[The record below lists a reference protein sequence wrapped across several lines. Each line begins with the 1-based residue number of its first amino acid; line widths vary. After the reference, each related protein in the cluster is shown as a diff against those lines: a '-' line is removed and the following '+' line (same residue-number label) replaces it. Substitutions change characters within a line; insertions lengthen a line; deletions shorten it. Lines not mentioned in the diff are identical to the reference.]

1 MTEFLT
7 VDTSLPPYLIFPR
20 FLLDMELNETT
31 KLLYMILLD
40 RARLS
45 LRNEGWTDASGHV
58 FLYFTIEAMANV
70 LHKSQM
76 TIKTSLAALES
87 KGLILRKRQGAG
99 HPNRIYVKFPKDAF
113 RETDRIL
120 SPRQTENCLYDRQD
134 SFPET
139 DRKLS
144 GNKKERKKNDLSKRE
159 SQEDRSPME
168 TFRMYSCQQKNWR
181 TSGRPSPTG
190 RIISSVYPATWL
202 PPESSTRT
210 MQPPSS
216 AGRCRTIPLPGK
228 NSMKVRSTKHYE
240 KVHRKTD
247 RSPSSQ
253 RVAAG

>member
-40 RARLS
+40 RARLC

-113 RETDRIL
+113 RETDR
-120 SPRQTENCLYDRQD
+120 
-134 SFPET
+134 
-139 DRKLS
+139 KLS
-144 GNKKERKKNDLSKRE
+144 GNKKERVRRTAL
-159 SQEDRSPME
+159 PME

-202 PPESSTRT
+202 PSESSTRT

-247 RSPSSQ
+247 RFPSSQ

>member
-45 LRNEGWTDASGHV
+45 LRNEGWSDASGHV

-76 TIKTSLAALES
+76 TIKTPLAALES

-113 RETDRIL
+113 RETDR
-120 SPRQTENCLYDRQD
+120 
-134 SFPET
+134 
-139 DRKLS
+139 KLS
-144 GNKKERKKNDLSKRE
+144 GNKKERVRRTAL
-159 SQEDRSPME
+159 PME

-202 PPESSTRT
+202 PSESSTRT

-247 RSPSSQ
+247 RFPSSQ

>member
-99 HPNRIYVKFPKDAF
+99 HPNRIYVKFPKDAC
-113 RETDRIL
+113 R
-120 SPRQTENCLYDRQD
+120 
-134 SFPET
+134 ET

-144 GNKKERKKNDLSKRE
+144 GNKKERVRRTAL
-159 SQEDRSPME
+159 PME

-202 PPESSTRT
+202 PSESSTRT

-216 AGRCRTIPLPGK
+216 AGRCRTIPVPGK

-247 RSPSSQ
+247 RFPSSQ

>member
-7 VDTSLPPYLIFPR
+7 VDTSLQPYLIFPR

-120 SPRQTENCLYDRQD
+120 SLRQTENC
-134 SFPET
+134 PVI
-139 DRKLS
+139 RKRE
-144 GNKKERKKNDLSKRE
+144 KRTIYQKERVRRTAL
-159 SQEDRSPME
+159 PME